1 MLSFISYENIK
12 RKKKMI
18 KIGKYK
24 YPNDIMETVKI
35 NKTLREEINKICKEK
50 KINKSKLIE
59 EFYKTIILR
68 FKEGSLNASQGYL
81 TINILRSP
89 ICKDT
94 KFP

>member
-1 MLSFISYENIK
+1 
-12 RKKKMI
+12 MI

-35 NKTLREEINKICKEK
+35 NKSIKEDINKLFKEK

-59 EFYKTIILR
+59 EFYKTILLR
-68 FKEGSLNASQGYL
+68 FREGSLNASNGYC

-89 ICKDT
+89 ICKS
-94 KFP
+94 